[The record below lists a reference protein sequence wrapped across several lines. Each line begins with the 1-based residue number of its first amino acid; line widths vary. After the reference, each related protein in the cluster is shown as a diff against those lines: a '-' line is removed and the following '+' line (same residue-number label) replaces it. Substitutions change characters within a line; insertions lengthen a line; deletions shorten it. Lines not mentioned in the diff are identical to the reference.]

1 MVAPNWLVVTV
12 RVWHAGDRHLIRLI
26 ARSEFDEISRV
37 ALESSSHAAASR
49 LEAWLDEFGELSS
62 AETVEDTTAHEDETP
77 D

>member
-1 MVAPNWLVVTV
+1 VVAPNWLVVTV

-37 ALESSSHAAASR
+37 ALESSSRAAASR